1 VVITSYEKIKQ
12 GLGEKL
18 QKPGVIDRDALGS
31 WLKEAKLDGAGGPKV
46 EFRPVE
52 GCSTEELSKVRSEGF
67 RRFWIPGTW
76 KVVLGGLH
84 VWKGSG
90 GFDFQGLPLCE
101 PGGGRTKTETLQ
113 RSDMLRLV
121 LDR

>member
-31 WLKEAKLDGAGGPKV
+31 WLKEARLDGAGGPKV

-52 GCSTEELSKVRSEGF
+52 GCSTEELSKVRF
-67 RRFWIPGTW
+67 
-76 KVVLGGLH
+76 
-84 VWKGSG
+84 
-90 GFDFQGLPLCE
+90 
-101 PGGGRTKTETLQ
+101 
-113 RSDMLRLV
+113 
-121 LDR
+121 